1 MSNLNKTIEERTRQL
16 NELLTWF
23 SSEDFTVEAA
33 MDKFKQAEE
42 VADSI
47 KKDLTILKNE
57 ISVVKK
63 KFDKDEK

>member
-1 MSNLNKTIEERTRQL
+1 MSKLNKTIEERTKQL
-16 NELLTWF
+16 NELLAWF
-23 SSEDFTVEAA
+23 SSDDFTVEAA

-57 ISVVKK
+57 INVVKK